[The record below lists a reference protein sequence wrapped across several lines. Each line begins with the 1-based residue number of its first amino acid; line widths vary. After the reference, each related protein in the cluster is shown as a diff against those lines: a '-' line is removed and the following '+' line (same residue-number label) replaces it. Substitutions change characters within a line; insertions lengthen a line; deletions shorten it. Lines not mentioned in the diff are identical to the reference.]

1 LNFCSNGGRILPGG
15 ILKFIE
21 DMKIESKIGKSG
33 HSDES
38 IYKFVSNFHNFKDL
52 LPAGKVSGWE
62 ASEEKCSF
70 QVDPL
75 GRTGLIIVNKEP
87 YSLVK
92 MSSDPE
98 FSSYQFTIWIQFKK
112 VAPEDTRIKITIEPH
127 VNKMLMPMV
136 KVPLKKLADGL
147 IDKMED
153 FDFPA

>member
-1 LNFCSNGGRILPGG
+1 
-15 ILKFIE
+15 
-21 DMKIESKIGKSG
+21 MKIESKIGRSG
-33 HSDES
+33 HSDEA

-52 LPAGKVSGWE
+52 LPADRVSGWE

-75 GRTGLIIVNKEP
+75 GRTGLMIVHKEP
-87 YSLVK
+87 HSLIK

-98 FSSYQFTIWIQFKK
+98 FSSYQFTIWVQLKK
-112 VAPEDTRIKITIEPH
+112 VAPEDTRIKITIEPQ
-127 VNKMLMPMV
+127 VNMMLMPMV
-136 KVPLKKLADGL
+136 KGPLKKLADGL